1 MTNPHGGNIWKL
13 ARQTGK
19 TPDGICD
26 FSANLNPLG
35 PPEWL
40 RACLSAEVSSLCHY
54 PDPHCTRLIS
64 AAAARFAVKPKCVI
78 AGNGST
84 EILYVLPRAVSARRA
99 AIPVPSYAD
108 YETAASL
115 VGLPIEKFPLRKED
129 GFTLNI
135 EELARWIEPGD
146 LVMLGQPNNPTG
158 VLSEAQALRKLAKRH
173 PEATFVI
180 DESFLFFVEG
190 ASSLI
195 QNRPDNVIVL
205 LSLTKFYAIP
215 GLRLGLAVAAPNIIA
230 NIRRLLPPWSV
241 NTLAQ
246 AAGIEALADE
256 AYAAK
261 TRAFVRDERLWL
273 CGQLAD
279 IPGLNVYPGS
289 ANFLLVRMDPAC
301 GDADRL
307 AATLLASDIA
317 IRVCANFAG
326 LDASYFRVAVRT
338 RPENIR
344 LCKALTRTLDR
355 ASQTHVQNNAGAPFV
370 CG

>member
-1 MTNPHGGNIWKL
+1 MTDPHGGNIWKL

-19 TPDGICD
+19 TPDDILD

-35 PPEWL
+35 PPDWL
-40 RACLSAEVSSLCHY
+40 RACLSAQVSSLCYY

-64 AAAARFAVKPKCVI
+64 AAAARFAVKPACVI

-84 EILYVLPRAVSARRA
+84 EILYVLPRTVSATRTK
-99 AIPVPSYAD
+99 IPVPSYAD

-115 VGLPIEKFPLRKED
+115 GGLPIEKFALRKED
-129 GFTLNI
+129 GFTLNL
-135 EELARWIEPGD
+135 EELARWIAPGD

-158 VLSEAQALRKLAKRH
+158 GLSEAQALRELAQSH
-173 PEATFVI
+173 PRATFVI

-190 ASSLI
+190 ASSLT
-195 QNRPDNVIVL
+195 QDRPDNVIVL

-246 AAGIEALADE
+246 AVGVEALADE

-261 TRAFVRDERLWL
+261 TRAFVREERLWL
-273 CGQLAD
+273 CSQLAD
-279 IPGLNVYPGS
+279 IPGLTVYPGS
-289 ANFLLVRMDPAC
+289 ANFLFIRMDPAC
-301 GDADRL
+301 GDAKRL
-307 AATLLASDIA
+307 AATLLASGIA
-317 IRVCANFAG
+317 IRECANFAG

-344 LCKALTRTLDR
+344 LCQALTL
-355 ASQTHVQNNAGAPFV
+355 ALGCAQGLFV
-370 CG
+370 

>member
-1 MTNPHGGNIWKL
+1 MTDPHGGNIWKL
-13 ARQTGK
+13 ARETGK
-19 TPDGICD
+19 APDTICD

-40 RACLSAEVSSLCHY
+40 RTCLSKEVSSLCHY
-54 PDPHCTRLIS
+54 PDPHCTRLIT
-64 AAAARFAVKPKCVI
+64 AAAARFAVKPACVI

-84 EILYVLPRAVSARRA
+84 EILYVLPRAVSATRA
-99 AIPVPSYAD
+99 KIPVPSYAD

-115 VGLPIEKFPLRKED
+115 GGLPIEKFALRKED
-129 GFTLNI
+129 GFALNLD
-135 EELARWIEPGD
+135 ELVRWIAPGD

-158 VLSEAQALRKLAKRH
+158 GLSETQALRELAQSH
-173 PEATFVI
+173 PRATFVI

-190 ASSLI
+190 ASSLT
-195 QNRPDNVIVL
+195 QERPDNVIVL

-246 AAGIEALADE
+246 AVGVEALADE

-273 CGQLAD
+273 WSQLAD
-279 IPGLNVYPGS
+279 IPGLTVYPGS
-289 ANFLLVRMDPAC
+289 ANFLLIRMDPAC
-301 GDADRL
+301 GDADHL
-307 AATLLASDIA
+307 AAKLLTSGIA
-317 IRVCANFAG
+317 IRECANFAG

-344 LCKALTRTLDR
+344 LCQALTL
-355 ASQTHVQNNAGAPFV
+355 ALGCAQGLFV
-370 CG
+370 